1 MSRNK
6 YVLAIDQ
13 GTTGNTVALFNRQG
27 EMVRKIYQEFK
38 QYYPPNRAGWSM
50 MPGRFGWGFATFWS
64 E

>member
-38 QYYPPNRAGWSM
+38 QYYPNRLGGA
-50 MPGRFGWGFATFWS
+50 
-64 E
+64 